1 MTLDEKSTFNDRW
14 LQAWTDKDIPAL
26 EAMYA
31 ADCTYNDASTAN
43 GLTGRAALIGYLHAM
58 FPRVP
63 AWRYEPDAIWE
74 IEGGYVARWFCQM
87 GEVRLRGLDFVLLK
101 DGQIIHNEVYTHT
114 L

>member
-1 MTLDEKSTFNDRW
+1 MTLDEKSAFNDRW

-31 ADCTYNDASTAN
+31 PDCTYNDASAAS

-101 DGQIIHNEVYTHT
+101 DGEIIHNEVYTHT